1 MLRRLVGAWLVLLL
15 AGAAGWGGNPDTLK
29 DSLTLRLEASYV
41 SLDPVEDTGDTS
53 RPNVSSSWS
62 SHEKIVPK
70 LTLGPLA
77 RIVRPIQPIV
87 LSRQPS
93 VISRVTHQNK
103 FQYHEVWRI

>member
-1 MLRRLVGAWLVLLL
+1 MLRRLLGAWLVLLL
-15 AGAAGWGGNPDTLK
+15 VGAAGWGGNPDALK

-53 RPNVSSSWS
+53 RPYVNSNWS

-70 LTLGPLA
+70 LILGPLA
-77 RIVRPIQPIV
+77 RIVRSIQATV
-87 LSRQPS
+87 LCREPS

>member
-1 MLRRLVGAWLVLLL
+1 MVRRLVGACLVLLL
-15 AGAAGWGGNPDTLK
+15 IGAAGWGGNPDGLK

-53 RPNVSSSWS
+53 RPYASSNWS

-70 LTLGPLA
+70 LILGPLA
-77 RIVRPIQPIV
+77 RLVRSIQPTIFC
-87 LSRQPS
+87 REFS

>member
-1 MLRRLVGAWLVLLL
+1 MLRRLLGAWLVLLL
-15 AGAAGWGGNPDTLK
+15 VGAANWGGNPDTLK

-53 RPNVSSSWS
+53 RPYSSSNWS
-62 SHEKIVPK
+62 SHEKIIPK
-70 LTLGPLA
+70 LILGPLA
-77 RIVRPIQPIV
+77 WIVRSIQPTV
-87 LSRQPS
+87 FSREPS

>member
-15 AGAAGWGGNPDTLK
+15 VGAAGWHDNPDALK

-53 RPNVSSSWS
+53 RPYGSGNWS

-70 LTLGPLA
+70 LILGPLT
-77 RIVRPIQPIV
+77 RIVRSIQPIV
-87 LSRQPS
+87 FSREPS